1 MYIAIDFNKKINS
14 MKISFFI
21 VFFIFFYLFTFL
33 FFILFIVIS
42 NALVLEMVKTTN
54 RHGIEKGKPN
64 VVKIY
69 NENMFEIDRSNQML
83 SYHLGLRKTIRW
95 YKKIGMHL
103 TEVTLTNAY
112 YMFASMTPYRNAKN
126 RKDFREVVVDLLIGP
141 PRNKRWMRR
150 DHR

>member
-1 MYIAIDFNKKINS
+1 MYAAIDFNKKINS

-21 VFFIFFYLFTFL
+21 VFFIFL

-42 NALVLEMVKTTN
+42 NALVPKMLKTTN
-54 RHGIEKGKPN
+54 RHRIEKGKPN

-69 NENMFEIDRSNQML
+69 NENMSEIDRSNQML

-103 TEVTLTNAY
+103 TEVMLSNAY
-112 YMFASMTPYRNAKN
+112 YMFASMAPYRNVKN
-126 RKDFREVVVDLLIGP
+126 RKDFREVVVDSLIGP